1 MNIKRAKEEIR
12 NTVKAY
18 LAEDASGRPLIAR
31 VHQRPVLLIG
41 APGIGKTAIME
52 QTARECGIALVAYTM
67 THHTRQSALGL
78 PQICREEFDGR
89 EYSMTEYTMSEIIAS
104 IYRKEKETGLRKG
117 ILFIDEIN
125 CVSETLTP
133 VMLQF
138 LQEKMFGSHRIP
150 DGWVICAA
158 GNPPE
163 YNRSVREFDVVTLDR
178 VKKIDVEPD
187 YAVWREYALSAGV
200 HGSILAYLD
209 ARQENFYKVER
220 TPEGQ
225 HFVTARGW
233 EDLSELMKAYEKTG
247 LEIDDEVIAEY
258 LQDPSIA
265 EDFANFLRMYRKY
278 EELYNVSDIL
288 SGRQSAQID
297 SRVSQAPFDE
307 RVSIVSMI
315 LSGLHR
321 SFADAW
327 VADHETDMI
336 FRVLKKVQKAE
347 DTGAFAKEVREEAD
361 KFRRSFLA
369 SGMSREEETADE
381 RALLQLDKWNAA
393 LAGKTFA
400 TPGQQFDFLR
410 GEFAVL
416 TDRREEV
423 LQEAEEKLSN
433 AFAFLEKHFAPAGV
447 PGPEMILFV
456 TELAAGYYSLWFIE
470 TQGSESFD
478 RYNAMLRVDSGREK
492 LQDRIR
498 AASLL

>member
-18 LAEDASGRPLIAR
+18 LAEDASGKPLIAR

-52 QTARECGIALVAYTM
+52 QTAHECGIALVAYTM

-78 PQICREEFDGR
+78 PQICREEFDGK
-89 EYSMTEYTMSEIIAS
+89 EYAMTEYTMSEIIAS
-104 IYRKEKETGLRKG
+104 IYRKEKETGLKKG

-138 LQEKMFGSHRIP
+138 LQEKMFGSHRVP

-178 VKKIDVEPD
+178 VKKIEVEPD
-187 YAVWREYALSAGV
+187 YAVWREYARSAGI

-247 LEIDDEVIAEY
+247 LEIDDEVIGEY
-258 LQDPSIA
+258 LQDPSVA
-265 EDFANFLRMYRKY
+265 EDFANFLTMYRKY
-278 EELYNVSDIL
+278 EELYNVRDIL
-288 SGRQSAQID
+288 DGKQSAQVD
-297 SRVSQAPFDE
+297 GRVGQAPFDE

-327 VADHETDMI
+327 TLDRKTDI
-336 FRVLKKVQKAE
+336 LFRVLKKVQKAG
-347 DTGAFAKEVREEAD
+347 DTAAFAKTAREEAD
-361 KFRRSFLA
+361 RLHRSRLA
-369 SGMSREEETADE
+369 SGMSREEETADDL
-381 RALLQLDKWNAA
+381 ALSQLEKWNAK
-393 LAGKTFA
+393 LAGKTFDL
-400 TPGQQFDFLR
+400 PQQQFDFLR
-410 GEFAVL
+410 QEFTAV
-416 TDRREEV
+416 TDERTDAMDAAGR
-423 LQEAEEKLSN
+423 KLSN

-456 TELAAGYYSLWFIE
+456 TELAAGFYSLWFIE
-470 TQGSESFD
+470 TEGSESFD
-478 RYNAMLRVDSGREK
+478 RYNAMLKVDSGREK

>member
-18 LAEDASGRPLIAR
+18 LAEDESGRPLISR

-52 QTARECGIALVAYTM
+52 QTAHECGIALVAYTM

-89 EYSMTEYTMSEIIAS
+89 KYAMTEYTMSEIIAS
-104 IYRKEKETGLRKG
+104 IYRKEKETGLKKG

-133 VMLQF
+133 IMLQF
-138 LQEKMFGSHRIP
+138 LQEKMFGSHRVP

-178 VKKIDVEPD
+178 VKKIEVEPD
-187 YAVWREYALSAGV
+187 YPVWREYARSAGI

-247 LEIDDEVIAEY
+247 LAIDDEVIGEY
-258 LQDPSIA
+258 LQDPNIA
-265 EDFANFLRMYRKY
+265 EDFANFLTMYRKY
-278 EELYNVSDIL
+278 EELYNVTDIL
-288 SGRQSAQID
+288 SGKQSEQVD
-297 SRVSQAPFDE
+297 VRVGQAPFDE

-321 SFADAW
+321 AFAEAW
-327 VADHETDMI
+327 ISDPSTDI
-336 FRVLKKVQKAE
+336 LFVVLKKVQKE
-347 DTGAFAKEVREEAD
+347 GLKGAFAKRAREEAD
-361 KFRRSFLA
+361 SLRHQRLA
-369 SGMSREEETADE
+369 SGMSREEETADDL
-381 RALLQLDKWNAA
+381 ALSQLEKWNAA
-393 LAGKTFA
+393 LAGRNFETA
-400 TPGQQFDFLR
+400 GQEFDFLR
-410 GEFAVL
+410 GEFSVV
-416 TDRREEV
+416 TRRREEA
-423 LQEAEEKLSN
+423 LDAAGKKLVN
-433 AFAFLEKHFAPAGV
+433 AFTFLERHFAPAGV
-447 PGPEMILFV
+447 PGPEMVLFV

-470 TQGSESFD
+470 TQGSEQFD
-478 RYNAMLRVDSGREK
+478 HYNAMLKVDAGREK